1 MKSSRKK
8 VLRYSYYRNFLC
20 QLLFGTYK
28 ISCISDKKYNAS
40 VVIAIRRWSRTY
52 YLVAIPNRAN
62 RGSNYFLTLK
72 KTILP

>member
-8 VLRYSYYRNFLC
+8 VLRYSYYRNVLC

-52 YLVAIPNRAN
+52 YLLAKLFFDTQEDN
-62 RGSNYFLTLK
+62 F
-72 KTILP
+72 TIESPQTSD